1 MCREFL
7 ITENI
12 KGISLIFDIF
22 IGKQNKIRL
31 MNSRAFLTMRML
43 DNSIAKILCLRIITV
58 RRGSSKNC
66 LLFFYSKRNIDRL
79 KL

>member
-22 IGKQNKIRL
+22 IGEQNKIRL
-31 MNSRAFLTMRML
+31 INSRAFLTMRIL
-43 DNSIAKILCLRIITV
+43 DNSIAKI
-58 RRGSSKNC
+58 
-66 LLFFYSKRNIDRL
+66 
-79 KL
+79 